1 MSVHFWNLGCQGLD
15 CKAGIDARTRGED
28 AEEWKGPRRIEERKQ
43 GLEAEEEKS
52 SSWKL
57 PLKR

>member
-1 MSVHFWNLGCQGLD
+1 MD
-15 CKAGIDARTRGED
+15 CKAGIDARTGD
-28 AEEWKGPRRIEERKQ
+28 GAAEKWKGPRRIEERKQ
-43 GLEAEEEKS
+43 GLEAEEEKK